1 MQDIRV
7 QLPHR
12 PPFLLVDRILEREP
26 GVRVVA
32 EKLVSY
38 GDPLL
43 QGHFPGRPLVPGVM
57 LVEMLAQAAAFLE
70 PEPLAGC
77 PIFLAQIQDARFMAS
92 AFPGDRLELDVKP
105 EASFGRLQR
114 VEGTVR
120 CEGRVLCTA
129 KLLLAKG
136 EAVS

>member
-1 MQDIRV
+1 MQDIRSH
-7 QLPHR
+7 LPHR
-12 PPFLLVDRILEREP
+12 PPFLLVDRILEQEP

-32 EKLVSY
+32 EKLVSH

-43 QGHFPGRPLVPGVM
+43 QGHFPGRPLMPGVM

-70 PEPLAGC
+70 TEPLGDG
-77 PIFLAQIQDARFMAS
+77 PIFLAQILDARFKAP
-92 AFPGDRLELDVKP
+92 AFPGDRLELTITP
-105 EASFGRLQR
+105 ESGFGRLQR

-129 KLLLAKG
+129 KLVLAKG
-136 EAVS
+136 EAVP

>member
-1 MQDIRV
+1 MQAIRA

-12 PPFLLVDRILEREP
+12 PPLLLLDRILEREP

-32 EKLVSY
+32 EKLVTC
-38 GDPLL
+38 GDPIL
-43 QGHFPGRPLVPGVM
+43 QGHFPGRPIVPGVM

-70 PEPLAGC
+70 AEALGDG
-77 PIFLAQIQDARFMAS
+77 PIFLAKILDARFKAS
-92 AFPGDRLELDVKP
+92 AFPGDRLELTVKP
-105 EASFGRLQR
+105 DAAFGRLRR
-114 VEGTVR
+114 VEGSVR

>member
-1 MQDIRV
+1 MPDVRTH
-7 QLPHR
+7 LPHR
-12 PPFLLVDRILEREP
+12 PPLLLVDRILEREP
-26 GVRVVA
+26 GIRVVA
-32 EKLVSY
+32 EKLVSF

-70 PEPLAGC
+70 AGSLGEG
-77 PIFLAQIQDARFMAS
+77 PIFLAQILDARFKAP
-92 AFPGDRLELDVKP
+92 AFPGDRLELCVTP
-105 EASFGRLQR
+105 EAGFGKLQR

-129 KLLLAKG
+129 KLVLAKG
-136 EAVS
+136 GAAS